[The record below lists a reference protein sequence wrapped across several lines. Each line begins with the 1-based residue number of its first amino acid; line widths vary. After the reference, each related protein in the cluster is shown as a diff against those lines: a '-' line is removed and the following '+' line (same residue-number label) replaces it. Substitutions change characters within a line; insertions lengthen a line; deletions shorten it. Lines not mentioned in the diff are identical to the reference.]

1 MEKYD
6 LIVIGAGPGGYE
18 AALEAARGGMRTAL
32 VEAGEVG
39 GTCLWRGCIPTKILL
54 HTAELAKEARQGG
67 PIGLEASDVR
77 VDMAKLDAHKDETIR
92 GMAQGIEGLLKRQKV
107 DLYRGKGRVLGPG
120 RVEVAGETSLELET
134 KEILIAVGSTPAPLP
149 VKGIGL
155 EGVLSSDQIL
165 RDPRPY
171 ESLIIVGGGVIG
183 MEFATLYGALGCRV
197 TVLEA
202 LDSVLANLDREFG
215 QSLRMILKKQGVEIH
230 TSARL
235 EEIRRE
241 GEELT
246 CLYTEKGAPAQASAQ
261 AVLVAVGRRP
271 NTEGLFASD
280 WAPPME
286 RGRIPADANGRT
298 GLEGLWAIGDVT
310 GGIQLAHAATAQGLN
325 AVACMLGR
333 APGQRLDVVPSCV
346 YTRPEIATVGLTAD
360 EAKKQGIPVQ
370 VKKQAM
376 GGNGKTI
383 LTRQERSFLKVVT
396 HGETGVILGAQ
407 LMCGRATDM
416 IGEFSSAVA
425 NGLTLA
431 QLAGVIRPHPTFNE
445 AVWELARS

>member
-1 MEKYD
+1 MEHYD

-18 AALEAARGGMRTAL
+18 AALEAARGGLRTAL
-32 VEAGEVG
+32 VEAAGVG

-54 HTAELAKEARQGG
+54 HTAQLAKAARQGG
-67 PIGLEASDVR
+67 PIGLEAENVR
-77 VDMAKLDAHKDETIR
+77 VDMARLAAHKDETVR

-120 RVEVAGETSLELET
+120 RVEVQGETTLELNTEQ
-134 KEILIAVGSTPAPLP
+134 ILIAVGSSPAPLP
-149 VKGIGL
+149 VEGIGL
-155 EGVLSSDQIL
+155 EGVLDSDGLL
-165 RDPRPY
+165 RAPRLY

-202 LDSVLANLDREFG
+202 LDGVLANLDRELG

-235 EEIRRE
+235 EQIRRE
-241 GEELT
+241 GDSLT
-246 CLYTEKGAPAQASAQ
+246 CLYTEKGAPASVSAQ

-271 NTEGLFASD
+271 NTGGLFPSS
-280 WAPPME
+280 WTPEME
-286 RGRIPADANGRT
+286 RGRILADADGRT
-298 GLEGLWAIGDVT
+298 SLQGLWAIGDVT

-333 APGQRLDVVPSCV
+333 APIQRLDVVPSCV
-346 YTRPEIATVGLTAD
+346 YTSPEIASVGLTAD

-383 LTRQERSFLKVVT
+383 LTGQERSFLKVVT
-396 HGETGVILGAQ
+396 HGESGVILGAQ

-416 IGEFSSAVA
+416 IGEFAGA
-425 NGLTLA
+425 IDNKLTLA